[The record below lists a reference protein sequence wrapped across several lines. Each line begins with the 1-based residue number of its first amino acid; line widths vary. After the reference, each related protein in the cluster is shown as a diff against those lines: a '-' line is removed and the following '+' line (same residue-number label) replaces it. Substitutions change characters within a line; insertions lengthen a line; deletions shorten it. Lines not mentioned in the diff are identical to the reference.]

1 MTPTLYGIDT
11 CDQCRKARQWLRA
24 QGIAFTWHDL
34 RADGVSAEMLGRWL
48 ARVPWDSLLNRR
60 GQTWRQLPE
69 AQRRAVVDSASLTEC
84 LLAAPLL
91 IRRPVLE
98 APERLL
104 IGFSEA
110 TYQAAFPR

>member
-1 MTPTLYGIDT
+1 
-11 CDQCRKARQWLRA
+11 
-24 QGIAFTWHDL
+24 
-34 RADGVSAEMLGRWL
+34 
-48 ARVPWDSLLNRR
+48 
-60 GQTWRQLPE
+60 
-69 AQRRAVVDSASLTEC
+69 VVDAASLTEC